1 MNTKLGQR
9 LRTQRLQRGWTLA
22 ELGKHMSCSP
32 SHLLRIEHGESLPSL
47 PFLSR
52 LLTHYPMND
61 TEIADLVRSA
71 TSPDGDPVAADE
83 DPHSDDE
90 GEPAPHQVAA

>member
-1 MNTKLGQR
+1 MFAKSIGLQRSTYVRLELGQR
-9 LRTQRLQRGWTLA
+9 
-22 ELGKHMSCSP
+22 
-32 SHLLRIEHGESLPSL
+32 RIDLDVFRRIAVVL
-47 PFLSR
+47 KLS
-52 LLTHYPMND
+52 D